1 VANYHD
7 LLDAVA
13 QIRAAT
19 GNDGDWMTGLSASDI
34 SVVANPASPPAA
46 VDAVFAKLTAAHPAI
61 FGSGATAVFPQL
73 ASDQSEGAAA
83 EAIRTAETALAQQHS
98 QAALLDL
105 QVVAAV
111 LNAHTSHAESV
122 AALERLQSEI
132 EAAVT
137 SRTDLD
143 TPAGARGFQRY
154 LIDKLRDIRTVVETA
169 DLDATSKAAMAAALA
184 SLYASS
190 STASGDVGEPSVR
203 PQPPSEPL
211 QPSAPVPSSAS
222 SPVPPIPAD
231 LGLDPLPPTIADNAF
246 PPVDYPSTPVPVPPP
261 AATTPMSGGW
271 GGAAPS
277 PGMPFGGGLPPLP
290 MGSIPDF
297 PSDPAGG
304 PSPQGIKPHPDP
316 VSTEPTDQQSAD
328 PTGQPSAGED
338 PDSHGAS
345 SHGANSVELPDGQI
359 IIAPNPQLAA
369 AITAAVAGTPIAE
382 AFSAQGI
389 TIPAPGSAIANPVQP
404 MDLLPGD
411 VGLFNDRHALA
422 LGDDKALL
430 DNKIQA
436 IASMSGLGFIGWQ
449 RPPEP
454 VVAPAPDVPAPAPPP
469 QAYPR

>member
-1 VANYHD
+1 MANYHD

-13 QIRAAT
+13 RIRAAT
-19 GNDGDWMTGLSASDI
+19 GSDSAWMTGLSPEDI
-34 SVVANPASPPAA
+34 AVVANPASSSAA
-46 VDAVFAKLTAAHPAI
+46 VEAVLTKLTAAHRAI
-61 FGSGATAVFPQL
+61 FGLGPTAADSQIVPE
-73 ASDQSEGAAA
+73 ASAGAAA
-83 EAIRTAETALAQQHS
+83 DAIRTAETALAQQHS
-98 QAALLDL
+98 QAAQLDL
-105 QVVAAV
+105 QVVTAV

-122 AALERLQSEI
+122 AALERLQIEI
-132 EAAVT
+132 GDAIT

-190 STASGDVGEPSVR
+190 STALSDGGEPSDR
-203 PQPPSEPL
+203 SPSRSEQV

-222 SPVPPIPAD
+222 SPAPAIPAG
-231 LGLDPLPPTIADNAF
+231 LGLDPLPPTIADNSY
-246 PPVDYPSTPVPVPPP
+246 PPVDYPLAPVPVPPP

-277 PGMPFGGGLPPLP
+277 PGMPLGGGLPPLP
-290 MGSIPDF
+290 IGSIPDF

-304 PSPQGIKPHPDP
+304 PSPQGVKPHPDP

-328 PTGQPSAGED
+328 PTGQPSASED
-338 PDSHGAS
+338 PDSQDP
-345 SHGANSVELPDGQI
+345 NSVELPDGRI

-369 AITAAVAGTPIAE
+369 AITAAVTGTPIAE

-389 TIPAPGSAIANPVQP
+389 TIPAPGSAIANPVQQT
-404 MDLLPGD
+404 DLLPGD
-411 VGLFNDRHALA
+411 VGLFTDRYALA
-422 LGDDKALL
+422 LGDEKAWL

-436 IASMSGLGFIGWQ
+436 IASLSGLGFIGWQ

-454 VVAPAPDVPAPAPPP
+454 VIAPAPDVPAPPTPP
-469 QAYPR
+469 QAYSR